1 MKQRNKIMG
10 YSSQKNKVKRNPFDL
25 SHRNMFTAQIGEL
38 LPVVCQWVNPNE
50 TFKLGY
56 NGLTRTASLQTAA
69 FTRLREN
76 VQFYFVPFYAL
87 WRWFP
92 EVYRNMPVGAA
103 GQNITKIAQSSSE
116 STQIG
121 SKLPVFNIKEIA
133 DVLDTVY
140 RLSLNAVDEWLSSFS
155 TNEKRLQASVV
166 DFFNY
171 CESDPKSSSYVS
183 WHNKVFYFNGYRL
196 CRIAKLLQMLG
207 YGNFSV
213 VQQYDI
219 AAIAL
224 KCVKDNNG
232 VWVRSTF
239 ENSSAY
245 FLSFRSFLSAG
256 QLVNMPDLSAFPLLA
271 YHKIC
276 QDHYKL
282 RQWQPFE
289 PYCCNVDYLSPTS
302 NLKGLSWFD
311 KNVFSSSPNQTTLFD
326 LEQSNLPIDY
336 LLGVLPTAQY
346 GGEASVPLSAGSGSF
361 DGYTDYLQPSDMG
374 DTPENAGLV
383 DINDNVLQPGTNDN
397 VLAKSGGGFTTP
409 FHAND
414 TSYNIYNPHRHHIQV
429 DLGQQISTNLA
440 ISALRNMYALQ
451 KYKEIQASNDADYID
466 QVLAHWGIK
475 PQTDKRTSVFISGG
489 DKTISI
495 NPQIN
500 QNLSGD
506 SEPDI
511 KAIGVSDLSAGAKF
525 TVKDPGLIIGIYRCV
540 PTLDYAQTGIDRNL
554 FKSDVS
560 DFPLPEFDSVG
571 MQTQYRCEVSS
582 PLLGVN
588 TSLSPVTSSPQ
599 PFDYAKTYGYAPRYA
614 ELKTSFDRFNGG
626 FLGAFSSWVTGLDAK
641 ALSVFNTNYGTST
654 SNFMYQISELLS
666 VRPSLCYPIF
676 VNQWSG
682 TVNDDK
688 LLIGSVNIVKAVRPF
703 SVYGLPWSK

>member
-121 SKLPVFNIKEIA
+121 SKLPVFNLSDIKT
-133 DVLDTVY
+133 VLSSLYDTA
-140 RLSLNAVDEWLSSFS
+140 LSAVDEWISSLSDFQKSS
-155 TNEKRLQASVV
+155 ATVV
-166 DFFNY
+166 DFYNY
-171 CESDPKSSSYVS
+171 CESDPKSASYVK

-196 CRIAKLLQMLG
+196 CRVAKLLQMLG
-207 YGNFSV
+207 YGNYSV
-213 VQQYDI
+213 IAQYDI
-219 AAIAL
+219 AAQAIKYTQL
-224 KCVKDNNG
+224 FSNNWVKSAFQDNTLF
-232 VWVRSTF
+232 SLTF
-239 ENSSAY
+239 SGTEVSSVVNS
-245 FLSFRSFLSAG
+245 
-256 QLVNMPDLSAFPLLA
+256 PDLSVFPLLA

-289 PYCCNVDYLSPTS
+289 PYCCNIDYLSPTA

-311 KNVFSSSPNQTTLFD
+311 KDVFTKSPNQTSLFD

-346 GGEASVPLSAGSGSF
+346 GSEASVPLSSGSGSF

-374 DTPENAGLV
+374 DTPEQAGLISIDDSISV
-383 DINDNVLQPGTNDN
+383 PSSTDTVTALDE
-397 VLAKSGGGFTTP
+397 GGFS
-409 FHAND
+409 HSSD
-414 TSYNIYNPHRHHIQV
+414 TSGQSYNIYNPHRHHIQV
-429 DLGQQISTNLA
+429 ELGQQISTNLA

-451 KYKEIQASNDADYID
+451 KYKEIQASNDADYVE

-525 TVKDPGLIIGIYRCV
+525 TVKDPGLIIGIYRCI

-560 DFPLPEFDSVG
+560 DFPQPEFDSVG
-571 MQTQYRCEVSS
+571 MQTQFRCEVSS
-582 PLLGVN
+582 PAIAYN
-588 TSLSPVTSSPQ
+588 EALSPLSASPQ

-641 ALSVFNTNYGTST
+641 ALSVFNTNYGTSS

-688 LLIGSVNIVKAVRPF
+688 LLIGSVNTVKAVRPF

>member
-38 LPVVCQWVNPNE
+38 LPVLCQWVNPNE
-50 TFKLGY
+50 TFKLGF

-76 VQFYFVPFYAL
+76 VQYYFVPFYAL

-121 SKLPVFNIKEIA
+121 SKLPVFNLSDIK
-133 DVLDTVY
+133 DVLYTLY
-140 RLSLNAVDEWLSSFS
+140 NLSLNAVSSWLSSVS
-155 TNEKRLQASVV
+155 TSEKRLQLTVV
-166 DFFNY
+166 DFYNY
-171 CESDPKSSSYVS
+171 CESDPKSASYIS
-183 WHNKVFYFNGYRL
+183 WHNKVFYYNSYRL
-196 CRIAKLLQMLG
+196 CRVAKLLQMLG
-207 YGNFSV
+207 YGNYSV
-213 VQQYDI
+213 IQQYDI
-219 AAIAL
+219 AAQAL
-224 KCVKDNNG
+224 KYVKDNKG
-232 VWVRSTF
+232 VWSQNSFSSNPVYSLVFSGSLST
-239 ENSSAY
+239 
-245 FLSFRSFLSAG
+245 
-256 QLVNMPDLSAFPLLA
+256 QLVNQPDLSVFPLLA
-271 YHKIC
+271 YHKVC

-289 PYCCNVDYLSPTS
+289 PYCCNIDYLSPTS
-302 NLKGLSWFD
+302 NLKGLSWFN
-311 KNVFSSSPNQTTLFD
+311 KNVFSSSPNQTSLFD

-346 GGEASVPLSAGSGSF
+346 GSESSIPLSSGSGALE
-361 DGYTDYLQPSDMG
+361 GYTDYLQPSDMG
-374 DTPENAGLV
+374 DDTESAGLV
-383 DINDNVLQPGTNDN
+383 NIDDQVAQPSTNDT
-397 VLAKSGGGFTTP
+397 VLVKSGGGFTRSGSSDD
-409 FHAND
+409 A
-414 TSYNIYNPHRHHIQV
+414 YNIYNPHRHHVNIE
-429 DLGQQISTNLA
+429 LGQQISTNLA
-440 ISALRNMYALQ
+440 ISTLRNLYALQ

-495 NPQIN
+495 NPQVN

-506 SEPDI
+506 SEPEI

-582 PLLGVN
+582 PLLGLN
-588 TSLSPVTSSPQ
+588 TSLSTVSASPQ

-614 ELKTSFDRFNGG
+614 ELKTSYDRFNGG

-641 ALSVFNTNYGTST
+641 ALSVFYKNYGTSS

-688 LLIGSVNIVKAVRPF
+688 LLIGSVNTVKAVRPF

>member
-1 MKQRNKIMG
+1 MKHRNKIMG

-38 LPVVCQWVNPNE
+38 LPIVCQWVNPNE

-121 SKLPVFNIKEIA
+121 TKLPVFNIKEIVT
-133 DVLDTVY
+133 VLSTLY
-140 RLSLNAVDEWLSSFS
+140 HLSLNAVDAWFSSLSTS
-155 TNEKRLQASVV
+155 EKRLQASVV
-166 DFFNY
+166 DFYNF
-171 CESDPKSSSYVS
+171 CESNPKSASYLS
-183 WHNKVFYFNGYRL
+183 WHNKVFYFNSYRL

-219 AAIAL
+219 ASSAISY
-224 KCVKDNNG
+224 VKDHNG
-232 VWVRSTF
+232 TWNKSLF
-239 ENSSAY
+239 DSSSNY
-245 FLSFRSFLSAG
+245 GLSFSSSISTNI
-256 QLVNMPDLSAFPLLA
+256 VNAPDLSVFPLLA

-374 DTPENAGLV
+374 DTPEHAGLV
-383 DINDNVLQPGTNDN
+383 DINDAVLQPGSNDN

-409 FHAND
+409 FHADD
-414 TSYNIYNPHRHHIQV
+414 TSYNIYNPHRHHISV

-506 SEPDI
+506 SNPDI
-511 KAIGVSDLSAGAKF
+511 KAIGISDLSAGAKY

-588 TSLSPVTSSPQ
+588 TSLSPVSSSPQ

-626 FLGAFSSWVTGLDAK
+626 FLGAFSSWVTGLDST
-641 ALSVFNTNYGTST
+641 ALTVFNTNYGSST

-676 VNQWSG
+676 ANQWSG

-688 LLIGSVNIVKAVRPF
+688 LLIGSVNTVKAVRPF

>member
-1 MKQRNKIMG
+1 MANRNKIMG

-38 LPVVCQWVNPNE
+38 LPILCQWVNPNE
-50 TFKLGY
+50 SFKLGF
-56 NGLTRTASLQTAA
+56 NALSRTASLQTAA

-103 GQNITKIAQSSSE
+103 GQNITKIASSSTS

-121 SKLPVFNIKEIA
+121 SKLPVFNRA
-133 DVLDTVY
+133 DIISVLQVLY
-140 RLSLNAVDEWLSSFS
+140 NLSFQAVSQWLSSYD
-155 TNEKRLQASVV
+155 TDEQRLQASVT
-166 DFFNY
+166 DFFDF
-171 CESDPKSSSYVS
+171 CEGNPKSSSYAD
-183 WHNKVFYFNGYRL
+183 WHNKVFYFGGYRL
-196 CRIAKLLQMLG
+196 CRVAKLLQMLG

-213 VQQYDI
+213 VEQYDV
-219 AAIAL
+219 ASMAL
-224 KCVKDNNG
+224 AYCKANNG
-232 VWVRSTF
+232 IWVSSDFRDDVNYSLTFSSTYVSSVV
-239 ENSSAY
+239 NS
-245 FLSFRSFLSAG
+245 
-256 QLVNMPDLSAFPLLA
+256 PDVSAFPLLA

-289 PYCCNVDYLSPTS
+289 PYCCNIDYLSPTD
-302 NLKGLSWFD
+302 NLKGSSWF
-311 KNVFSSSPNQTTLFD
+311 NSSVFYDSPNQTTLFD
-326 LEQSNLPIDY
+326 IEQSNLPIDY

-346 GGEASVPLSAGSGSF
+346 GNEASVPLSSGSGTL
-361 DGYTDYLQPSDMG
+361 DAYTDYLQTSDM
-374 DTPENAGLV
+374 DSTPENSGLI
-383 DINDNVLQPGTNDN
+383 DINDQVVNPGTTDT
-397 VLAKSGGGFTTP
+397 VTALDGGGFSHSGDTTGNA
-409 FHAND
+409 F
-414 TSYNIYNPHRHHIQV
+414 NIYNPHRHHIQAE
-429 DLGQQISTNLA
+429 LGQSISTNLA

-475 PQTDKRTSVFISGG
+475 PKTDKRSSVFISGG

-495 NPQIN
+495 NPQVN
-500 QNLSGD
+500 QSLSGD
-506 SEPDI
+506 QEPEI

-525 TVKDPGLIIGIYRCV
+525 TASDAGLIIGIYRCV
-540 PTLDYAQTGIDRNL
+540 PTLDYALTGIDRNL

-560 DFPLPEFDSVG
+560 DFPLPEFDSIG

-582 PLLGVN
+582 PCVAYNG
-588 TSLSPVTSSPQ
+588 SLSPVSASPQ
-599 PFDYAKTYGYAPRYA
+599 PFDFAKTYGFAPRYA
-614 ELKTSFDRFNGG
+614 ELKTSFDRYSGG
-626 FLGAFSSWVTGLDAK
+626 FLGSYSSWVTGLDDK
-641 ALSVFNTNYGTST
+641 ALSVFNANYGTSS

-688 LLIGSVNIVKAVRPF
+688 LFVGSVNTVKAVRPF

>member
-38 LPVVCQWVNPNE
+38 LPVVCEWVNPNE

-116 STQIG
+116 STKIG
-121 SKLPVFNIKEIA
+121 SKLPVFNLSDIK
-133 DVLDTVY
+133 DVLSSLY
-140 RLSLNAVDEWLSSFS
+140 NLSLSAVSSWLSSVS
-155 TNEKRLQASVV
+155 TPEKLLKLSVV
-166 DFFNY
+166 DFYNF
-171 CESDPKSSSYVS
+171 CESDPKSASYIS
-183 WHNKVFYFNGYRL
+183 WHNKVFFFNSYRL
-196 CRIAKLLQMLG
+196 CRVAKLLQMLG
-207 YGNFSV
+207 YGNYSV
-213 VQQYDI
+213 IQQYDI
-219 AAIAL
+219 AAQAL
-224 KCVKDNNG
+224 RFVKDNNG
-232 VWVRSTF
+232 VWSLSKFSSSSSYSLAFSGSLST
-239 ENSSAY
+239 
-245 FLSFRSFLSAG
+245 
-256 QLVNMPDLSAFPLLA
+256 QLVNQPDLSVFPLLA

-289 PYCCNVDYLSPTS
+289 PYCCNIDYLSPTA

-311 KNVFSSSPNQTTLFD
+311 KDVFSKSPNQTSLFD

-346 GGEASVPLSAGSGSF
+346 GSEASVPLSAGSGSF
-361 DGYTDYLQPSDMG
+361 EGFTDYLQPSDMG
-374 DTPENAGLV
+374 DTPENSGLI
-383 DINDNVLQPGTNDN
+383 DINDNVAVIGSTQN
-397 VLAKSGGGFTTP
+397 VTALGEGGFS
-409 FHAND
+409 HAAD
-414 TSYNIYNPHRHHIQV
+414 TSGSSFNIYNPHRHHITF

-500 QNLSGD
+500 QNLSGEF
-506 SEPDI
+506 EPEI

-582 PLLGVN
+582 PLLGFN
-588 TSLSPVTSSPQ
+588 SSLSPVVASPQ
-599 PFDYAKTYGYAPRYA
+599 PFDFAKTYGYAPRYA

-626 FLGAFSSWVTGLDAK
+626 FLGAFSSWVTGLDNK
-641 ALSVFNTNYGTST
+641 ALSVFNSNYGTST

-688 LLIGSVNIVKAVRPF
+688 LLIGSVNTVKAVRPF
-703 SVYGLPWSK
+703 SIYGLPWSK